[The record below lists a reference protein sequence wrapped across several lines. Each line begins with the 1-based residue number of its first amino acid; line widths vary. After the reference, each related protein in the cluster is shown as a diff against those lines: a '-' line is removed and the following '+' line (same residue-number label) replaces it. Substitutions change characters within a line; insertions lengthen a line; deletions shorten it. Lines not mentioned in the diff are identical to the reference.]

1 MIVQWLDGN
10 TLVQSSLGSMT
21 PSVWGDVGALPWVS
35 LEGGTPSAAARN
47 LELRITIAGEPGACA
62 SPTLASS
69 GLARGAW
76 TLTSSAG
83 AAACS
88 ASGGG
93 GSGASGGGTTTT
105 SQLLLACPAC
115 QLTAETTLTLTFPF
129 SCQSMLL
136 EAGGVPPFPR
146 APLARSALLAPPA
159 LTAGA
164 PGALLAGVTWTVT
177 PVLSVLW
184 DNITSSGALGWRL
197 VDQKLTFS
205 PPLATTAV
213 QGSSS
218 SSGSSGGSA
227 LALQPAPSAVVLTIA
242 LPLSPTYATTLLTP
256 QVPWTQLLANIV
268 GLSGV
273 LGVFGMAFGQ
283 WEALFAGR
291 PSAAAAQGGGG
302 VGGVCG
308 VCGGVEG
315 GGAGAAAAATKLT
328 GLRPAVAGSGGASG
342 AHLVA
347 NPLARSPA
355 AATGAAQP
363 AHSHGGALASTG
375 AHAPLAGPLGI
386 SSGGGAGSSEAGR
399 QWRMMRDGSDVWFV
413 SCVTGESA
421 WELPAGAVLAPQ

>member
-1 MIVQWLDGN
+1 MIVQWIDGN

-35 LEGGTPSAAARN
+35 LEGGPSAAARN

-62 SPTLASS
+62 SPTLAAS

-76 TLTSSAG
+76 ALSQAVT
-83 AAACS
+83 ACS
-88 ASGGG
+88 ASG
-93 GSGASGGGTTTT
+93 A
-105 SQLLLACPAC
+105 SQLLLTCPAC
-115 QLTAETTLTLTFPF
+115 QLTAETTLTLTFPY

-136 EAGGVPPFPR
+136 EAGGVPPYPR

-197 VDQKLTFS
+197 VDQKLTLGA
-205 PPLATTAV
+205 PLGATA
-213 QGSSS
+213 Q
-218 SSGSSGGSA
+218 GSA
-227 LALQPAPSAVVLTIA
+227 LSLQPASAAVVLTIA

-283 WEALFAGR
+283 WEALFAR
-291 PSAAAAQGGGG
+291 RSAAQGGEDGS
-302 VGGVCG
+302 
-308 VCGGVEG
+308 
-315 GGAGAAAAATKLT
+315 AGAAAAAPKLT
-328 GLRPAVAGSGGASG
+328 GLRPAEAAPVGAPG

-347 NPLARSPA
+347 NPLARSP
-355 AATGAAQP
+355 GAA
-363 AHSHGGALASTG
+363 GALAHPHG
-375 AHAPLAGPLGI
+375 AA
-386 SSGGGAGSSEAGR
+386 SGGHLQPHAKSPAHPGALGTSGDAGASGEAGR
-399 QWRMMRDGSDVWFV
+399 QWRMVRDGSDAWFE
-413 SCVTGESA
+413 CCATGESA
-421 WELPAGAVLAPQ
+421 WELPAGAVLVA